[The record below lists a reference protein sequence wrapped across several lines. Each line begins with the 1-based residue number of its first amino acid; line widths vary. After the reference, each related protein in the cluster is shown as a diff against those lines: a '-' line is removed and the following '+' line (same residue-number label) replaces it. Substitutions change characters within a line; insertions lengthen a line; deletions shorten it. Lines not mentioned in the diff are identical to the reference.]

1 MTGPPA
7 AAQRGW
13 VDPRRATGTAARAPV
28 ITSSLVRDDAR
39 NCCRLLVYLPQTPS
53 VARLGGRSRVSRP
66 DLLETPAQP
75 PPGRPA
81 YREGTG
87 SHVCQAPR
95 AHPPHSPC
103 QRSSCTPPGPTTHKQ
118 MTSEKTARR
127 DSAIVHFLVACDL
140 TSFTASSHAKE
151 NARSGARG
159 PSIPRQC
166 NGKHPSGKA
175 TPLLSVATCDYP
187 GISQTGTNP
196 SQCAFTRLLRS
207 ADLLP
212 DRRMPA
218 PSTMPP
224 PDRSR

>member
-1 MTGPPA
+1 MCHVQIFSKRRPNRRQAGPHIV
-7 AAQRGW
+7 RGQGAMCAK
-13 VDPRRATGTAARAPV
+13 PRVPTRHIHLAGGVVVPHLAP
-28 ITSSLVRDDAR
+28 
-39 NCCRLLVYLPQTPS
+39 LPS
-53 VARLGGRSRVSRP
+53 NRP
-66 DLLETPAQP
+66 Q
-75 PPGRPA
+75 
-81 YREGTG
+81 
-87 SHVCQAPR
+87 Q
-95 AHPPHSPC
+95 
-103 QRSSCTPPGPTTHKQ
+103 
-118 MTSEKTARR
+118 KTAHR
-127 DSAIVHFLVACDL
+127 DSAIVDVLIACDL